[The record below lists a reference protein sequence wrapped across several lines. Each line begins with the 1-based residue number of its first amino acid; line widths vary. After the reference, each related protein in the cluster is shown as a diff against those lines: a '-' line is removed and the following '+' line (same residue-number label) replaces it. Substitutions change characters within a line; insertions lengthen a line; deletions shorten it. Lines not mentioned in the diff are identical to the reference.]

1 VARIGKDSAR
11 CMHWNRGEFSIRVCT
26 NGTNG
31 AHLSLNSRLRH
42 TYEIAESGLSFLAIK
57 KRRGY
62 VNSEDAEWCPTPFK
76 GGKMSDNKWGWTP
89 AKNDWRRN
97 DNNDKND
104 RNRDRDDRDYNRR

>member
-1 VARIGKDSAR
+1 
-11 CMHWNRGEFSIRVCT
+11 MHWNPRSDFSIYICT

-31 AHLSLNSRLRH
+31 AHLSLNSRLCH

-62 VNSEDAEWCPTPFK
+62 VNSEDAEWCPIPFK
-76 GGKMSDNKWGWTP
+76 GGEMSDNKWGWTP

-97 DNNDKND
+97 DNNDNKD
-104 RNRDRDDRDYNRR
+104 RNRNRNRDRDRDDRDYNRR